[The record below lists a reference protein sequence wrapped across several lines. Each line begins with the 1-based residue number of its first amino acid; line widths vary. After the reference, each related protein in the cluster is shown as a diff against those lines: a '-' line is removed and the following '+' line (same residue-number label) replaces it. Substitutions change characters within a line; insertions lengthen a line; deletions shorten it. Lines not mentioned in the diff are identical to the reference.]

1 MSRVRRSFEVF
12 PDITVVHFKFPSR
25 TVRDSDV
32 VNSCDIH
39 FLYRNLLRFGTA
51 YPGRLTRPTRKPEF
65 VQTVQPQDLASAL
78 SVVSQ
83 AREEFDKLPVEVRDR
98 FNYNPYRFMEF
109 VTDEKNA
116 SELVKMGL
124 ADVVKPVKSLAQ
136 EVAEIIKPT
145 GELGS
150 KPLEGQ
156 A

>member
-12 PDITVVHFKFPSR
+12 PDVTVVHFNYPSR

-51 YPGRLTRPTRKPEF
+51 YPGRLTRPNRQPEF
-65 VQTVQPQDLASAL
+65 VQTVQPKDLASAL

-109 VTDEKNA
+109 VTNEKNA
-116 SELVKMGL
+116 AELVKMGL
-124 ADVVKPVKSLAQ
+124 ADVIKPVKSLAQ
-136 EVAEIIKPT
+136 EVAEIIKPSV
-145 GELGS
+145 EKVS
-150 KPLEGQ
+150 KPGEGQ

>member
-12 PDITVVHFKFPSR
+12 PDITVVHFKFPTR
-25 TVRDSDV
+25 TIRDSDV

-65 VQTVQPQDLASAL
+65 VQAVQPKDLASAL
-78 SVVSQ
+78 SVVSK
-83 AREEFDKLPVEVRDR
+83 AREEFDKLPVEIRDR

-109 VTDEKNA
+109 VTDEKNV
-116 SELVKMGL
+116 SDLVKMGL
-124 ADVVKPVKSLAQ
+124 ADVIKPVKSLAQ
-136 EVAEIIKPT
+136 EVADIIKPS
-145 GELGS
+145 GDAGS
-150 KPLEGQ
+150 KPGEGQ

>member
-12 PDITVVHFKFPSR
+12 PDITVVNFKFPSR

-65 VQTVQPQDLASAL
+65 VQTVHPKDLASAL
-78 SVVSQ
+78 SVVAR
-83 AREEFDKLPVEVRDR
+83 AREEFDKLPVEVRDK

-109 VTDEKNA
+109 VSNEKNA
-116 SELVKMGL
+116 SELVKLGL

-145 GELGS
+145 VEKLDNPG
-150 KPLEGQ
+150 KGQ